1 MSTDPSPEP
10 TSLVIFGG
18 TGDRARRKL
27 LPALF
32 QLGCKG
38 RLPDNLKIVGF
49 ARQNL
54 TDNSYQDLIGASVRE
69 FGSLAPRTDEWTVF
83 AKNIFFVPGDLDSPG
98 DYAKLKSR
106 LETLEEDRQPANRLF
121 YLSVAPRFFGPAVA
135 NLGSSGLAGEPGLG
149 RIEQGWRRAVIE
161 KPIGRDLGSAQALNE
176 SVGRV
181 FDRSQ
186 AYRIDHYLG

>member
-18 TGDRARRKL
+18 TGDLARRKL

-32 QLGCKG
+32 QPGCKG
-38 RLPDNLKIVGF
+38 RLPDNLRIVGF

-54 TDNSYQDLIGASVRE
+54 IDDSYQDLIGASVRE

-106 LETLEEDRQPANRLF
+106 LETLEEDRQPANRLV
-121 YLSVAPRFFGPAVA
+121 LPVRRTPILRPSGGNFGLIGFGRGAR
-135 NLGSSGLAGEPGLG
+135 PG
-149 RIEQGWRRAVIE
+149 
-161 KPIGRDLGSAQALNE
+161 KS
-176 SVGRV
+176 
-181 FDRSQ
+181 
-186 AYRIDHYLG
+186 

>member
-18 TGDRARRKL
+18 TGDLARRKL

-98 DYAKLKSR
+98 DYAKLKSC
-106 LETLEEDRQPANRLF
+106 LETL
-121 YLSVAPRFFGPAVA
+121 
-135 NLGSSGLAGEPGLG
+135 
-149 RIEQGWRRAVIE
+149 
-161 KPIGRDLGSAQALNE
+161 
-176 SVGRV
+176 
-181 FDRSQ
+181 
-186 AYRIDHYLG
+186 